1 MTKKIIS
8 SRKNVLSLDLKK
20 LFSYRALIYVFA
32 SRDLKVQYYQT
43 FLGILWSMIQPL
55 TGLLIFTFIFSYVIK
70 VNPEELGGVPYP
82 LFAFSG
88 LICWYFFSSLMGQA
102 GTSLMQSQYLIRKI
116 YFPKLILPISKSLT
130 CFAEFIISF
139 LLLFFIMLI
148 MGYYPG
154 INILFLPVFIL
165 LNLITGLSVGIWL
178 SALTIRYRDFYY
190 IIPYLVNFGI
200 WLTPVFYPATL
211 IPERLKFLIYF
222 NPMAG
227 VISGFRWSLF
237 GGAPPSVYYLFSF
250 VIVIVIFITGLY
262 YFRKMET
269 KIADLV

>member
-8 SRKNVLSLDLKK
+8 SRKKVLDLDLRR

-32 SRDLKVQYYQT
+32 SRDLKVQYSQT

-55 TGLLIFTFIFSYVIK
+55 TGLLIFTFFFNYVVK
-70 VNPEELGGVPYP
+70 VDTGGIPYP

-88 LICWYFFSSLMGQA
+88 MISWYFFSSLMAQS

-130 CFAEFIISF
+130 CFVEFSISL
-139 LLLFFIMLI
+139 LLLFVIMMI
-148 MGYYPG
+148 TGYYPS
-154 INILFLPVFIL
+154 INILFLPFFIL
-165 LNLITGLSVGIWL
+165 FNLMTGLAVGLWL
-178 SALTIRYRDFYY
+178 SALTIRYRDFYH
-190 IIPYLVNFGI
+190 IIPYLINFGI

-211 IPERLKFLIYF
+211 IPHKIQFLIYF

-227 VISGFRWSLF
+227 IISGFRWSLL

-250 VIVIVIFITGLY
+250 GFVIIIFISGLY